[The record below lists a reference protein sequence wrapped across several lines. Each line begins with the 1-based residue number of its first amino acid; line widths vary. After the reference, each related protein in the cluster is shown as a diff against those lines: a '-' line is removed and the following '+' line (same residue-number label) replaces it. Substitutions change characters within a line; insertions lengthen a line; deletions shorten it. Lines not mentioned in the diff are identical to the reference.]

1 VNDQP
6 KTDKTNA
13 DRPKVDLVTFKRNLS
28 DLIERKELALPSN
41 VSEDAFRNA
50 AIIAAQDNPTI
61 LTCDQQS
68 LFKSIRTLAA
78 AGLVPD
84 GREAALVP
92 FYTKDGRKCQA
103 MPMVFGLIKMV
114 RRSGEVSDI
123 RAHIVYQNE
132 VDQGRFEYVIGDSE
146 SLRHQPI
153 LFGDKGAAV
162 AVYAIATL
170 KDGGIVREFMDLEQ
184 IDKVRRSGASQ
195 LVFPD
200 KNSGSTKPTVSPTPK
215 GIWLDWWEEMWK
227 KSAIRRLCKRLD
239 MSSEDMRRVMVE
251 QDEMLPIRDVT
262 PKEPGGFARMAQA
275 ARKPEAQA
283 DAVTG
288 EVLPA
293 DGPSHW
299 TDGYE
304 PQGGFP
310 GSPEWTEGVNAA
322 RDGVAASE
330 CPYGQ
335 GTAEADD
342 WLTAH
347 AGARKM
353 ADGAVPE

>member
-1 VNDQP
+1 MTDQP
-6 KTDKTNA
+6 KT
-13 DRPKVDLVTFKRNLS
+13 DLVTFKRNLG

-41 VSEDAFRNA
+41 VSDDAFRNA
-50 AIIAAQDNPTI
+50 AIIAVQDNPTI

-68 LFKSIRTLAA
+68 VFKSIRTLAA

-92 FYTKDGRKCQA
+92 FFTKDGKKCQA

-123 RAHIVYQNE
+123 RAHVVFQNE
-132 VDQGRFEYVIGDSE
+132 VDQGRFEYVIGDTE
-146 SLRHQPI
+146 SLRHEPI
-153 LFGDKGAAV
+153 LFGEKGPAV
-162 AVYAIATL
+162 AAYAIARL
-170 KDGGIVREFMDLEQ
+170 KDGSIVREFMDFDQ
-184 IDKVRRSGASQ
+184 IDKVRRSSSAQKVYGE
-195 LVFPD
+195 
-200 KNSGSTKPTVSPTPK
+200 KGTKPTVSPSPI
-215 GIWLDWWEEMWK
+215 GIWADWWEEMWK
-227 KSAIRRLCKRLD
+227 KSVIRRLCKRLD
-239 MSSEDMRRVMVE
+239 MSSEDMRRVMIE
-251 QDEMLPIRDVT
+251 QDQEPITRDVT
-262 PKEPGGFARMAQA
+262 PKEMGGFAKMAQA

-310 GSPEWTEGVNAA
+310 GSPEWNEGVNAA
-322 RDGVAASE
+322 RDGIAASE

-347 AGARKM
+347 AGARKV
-353 ADGAVPE
+353 AEGVPE